1 MAENG
6 VRGEGVGHRVQASRD
21 GQPERPLNEPKAQD
35 RVWITGAS
43 SGLGRALALKMAA
56 EGWQVAI
63 SARGEDQLQAVAAL
77 ASAFPGK
84 VELYPLDVTVKA
96 DVRETV
102 TRMLGGFG
110 LPDLVILNAGTHKP
124 TPVAS
129 LDAEDFRLLVD
140 LNLMGTVH
148 CLEAI
153 LPPLRKRGN
162 GQIAIVA
169 SLAGYVGLPL
179 AGAYGMTKAG
189 LINLAEALQPELRAD
204 GIRLQ
209 IVNPGFVRTPLTD
222 RNAFHMPF
230 LMEVE
235 AAAEAFYRGLQSG
248 AFEVIFPR
256 RFAYLLKFLRIL
268 PYPLALAMTRRLL
281 PKQ

>member
-1 MAENG
+1 MN
-6 VRGEGVGHRVQASRD
+6 RV
-21 GQPERPLNEPKAQD
+21 EPQD

-56 EGWQVAI
+56 EGWRVAA
-63 SARGEDQLQAVAAL
+63 SARSHDQLQAVAAL
-77 ASAFPGK
+77 ASAFPGGI
-84 VELYPLDVTVKA
+84 EAYPLDVTDRAAVQDTVA
-96 DVRETV
+96 RILDDLGPPDVV
-102 TRMLGGFG
+102 
-110 LPDLVILNAGTHKP
+110 VLNAGTHKP
-124 TPVAS
+124 TPVAK
-129 LDAEDFRLLVD
+129 LAAEDFRLLVE

-153 LPPLRKRGN
+153 LPPLRRRRSGR
-162 GQIAIVA
+162 IAIVA

-189 LINLAEALQPELRAD
+189 LISLAEALEPELRAE
-204 GIRLQ
+204 GIALQ
-209 IVNPGFVRTPLTD
+209 VVNPGFVRTPLTD
-222 RNAFHMPF
+222 RNPFQMPF

-248 AFEVIFPR
+248 SFEIVFPR
-256 RFAYLLKFLRIL
+256 RLAYLLKLLRVL

-281 PKQ
+281 PKR

>member
-1 MAENG
+1 MSEA
-6 VRGEGVGHRVQASRD
+6 
-21 GQPERPLNEPKAQD
+21 KAQE

-63 SARGEDQLQAVAAL
+63 SARSEDQLQAVAAL
-77 ASAFPGK
+77 ASAFSGK
-84 VELYPLDVTVKA
+84 VEAFPLDVTVQT
-96 DVRETV
+96 DVQATV
-102 TRMLGGFG
+102 ARLVEDFG
-110 LPDLVILNAGTHKP
+110 LPDLVVLNAGTHKP
-124 TPVAS
+124 TPAAS
-129 LDAEDFRLLVD
+129 LAAEDFRRLVD

-153 LPPLRKRGN
+153 LPPLRQRQN

-189 LINLAEALQPELRAD
+189 LINLAEALEPELRAE
-204 GIRLQ
+204 GIKLQ

-222 RNAFHMPF
+222 RNPFHMPF

-235 AAAEAFYRGLQSG
+235 PAAEAFYRGLRSR
-248 AFEVIFPR
+248 AFEIIFPR
-256 RFAYLLKFLRIL
+256 RFAYLLKLLRIL

-281 PKQ
+281 PKR

>member
-1 MAENG
+1 MSEA
-6 VRGEGVGHRVQASRD
+6 
-21 GQPERPLNEPKAQD
+21 KAQD

-77 ASAFPGK
+77 ASAFPGR

-96 DVRETV
+96 DVQETFS
-102 TRMLGGFG
+102 RMLEGFG

-124 TPVAS
+124 TPAAS
-129 LDAEDFRLLVD
+129 LDAEDFRQLVD

-162 GQIAIVA
+162 GQVAIVA

-189 LINLAEALQPELRAD
+189 LINLAEALEPELRAD
-204 GIRLQ
+204 GITLQ

-248 AFEVIFPR
+248 AFEIIFPR

-268 PYPLALAMTRRLL
+268 PYPLALTMTRRLL
-281 PKQ
+281 PKR

>member
-1 MAENG
+1 MSEA
-6 VRGEGVGHRVQASRD
+6 
-21 GQPERPLNEPKAQD
+21 KAQK

-63 SARGEDQLQAVAAL
+63 SARSEDQLQAVAAL
-77 ASAFPGK
+77 ASAFSGK
-84 VELYPLDVTVKA
+84 VEAFPLDVTVQT
-96 DVRETV
+96 DVQATV
-102 TRMLGGFG
+102 ARLVEDFG
-110 LPDLVILNAGTHKP
+110 LPDLVVLNAGTHKP
-124 TPVAS
+124 TPAAS
-129 LDAEDFRLLVD
+129 LAAEDFRRLVD

-153 LPPLRKRGN
+153 LPPLRERQN

-189 LINLAEALQPELRAD
+189 LINLAEALEPELRAE
-204 GIRLQ
+204 GIKLQ

-222 RNAFHMPF
+222 RNPFHMPF

-235 AAAEAFYRGLQSG
+235 AAAEAFYRGLRSG
-248 AFEVIFPR
+248 AFEIIFPR
-256 RFAYLLKFLRIL
+256 RFAYLLKLLRIL

-281 PKQ
+281 PKR

>member
-1 MAENG
+1 M
-6 VRGEGVGHRVQASRD
+6 
-21 GQPERPLNEPKAQD
+21 NEAKAQD
-35 RVWITGAS
+35 RAWITGAS

-56 EGWQVAI
+56 EGWHIAI
-63 SARGEDQLQAVAAL
+63 SARSEDQLQAVAAL

-84 VELYPLDVTVKA
+84 VEVFPLDVTERA
-96 DVRETV
+96 DVQETV
-102 TRMLGGFG
+102 ARILQVFG
-110 LPDLVILNAGTHKP
+110 LPDLVVLNAGTHKP
-124 TPVAS
+124 TPAAS
-129 LDAEDFRLLVD
+129 LAAEDFRQLVD

-153 LPPLRKRGN
+153 LPPLRQRGD

-189 LINLAEALQPELRAD
+189 LINLAEALEPELRAE
-204 GIRLQ
+204 GISLQ

-222 RNAFHMPF
+222 RNPFPMPF

-235 AAAEAFYRGLQSG
+235 AAAEAFYSGLRSG
-248 AFEVIFPR
+248 AFEIIFPR
-256 RFAYLLKFLRIL
+256 RFAYLLKLLRIL

-281 PKQ
+281 PKR